1 MFKII
6 VAGSRTFT
14 DYEMLKD
21 YLDRL
26 LVNISKDFE
35 IEIVSGHARG
45 ADALGERYAQER
57 GYRLITFPADWASFG
72 KLAGFRRNVQMA
84 KYADALVAFHDGES
98 RGTQHMIETMRSLK
112 PDAPVRV
119 LKFTR

>member
-1 MFKII
+1 MFRVI
-6 VAGSRTFT
+6 VAGSRSFS
-14 DYEMLKD
+14 DYEMLKY
-21 YLDRL
+21 YLDKVL
-26 LVNISKDFE
+26 ANVKDP

-45 ADALGERYAQER
+45 ADALGERYAKER
-57 GYRLITFPADWASFG
+57 GYGLITFPADWASFG

-84 KYADALVAFHDGES
+84 RYADALVAFHDGES

-119 LKFTR
+119 KKFTIE